1 MSANILFFFSALGV
15 FNGILLSLY
24 FLIYAKPRH
33 ISNNFLGILFLVL
46 SIRVGKSVFF
56 YFNNYLSN
64 IFIQVGITACVLI
77 GPFLFFYI
85 KSVLRPN
92 SNTAGKWKYHILILG
107 PLIVFLSIVY
117 PYKLH
122 KLLWVDYLMNLI
134 LLEWFIYMVFS
145 GILLF
150 PIVKKA
156 YLKQESLLIIEVW
169 ILNIFFGNV
178 MIWMGYF
185 LADYTSYIVGA
196 ISFSLLIYF
205 LVLLLFF
212 SKKKQSVLYKKAQ
225 KYLEK
230 KKDDKLASELILKL
244 GNVLSKKEFF
254 KKPNLTIS
262 DVAQE
267 LKIPSHSLSELINN
281 SLNKSFPNLI
291 NEYRVEYAKMMIL
304 ENDILTLEAIGNEAG
319 FKSKSAFYRAFKKQL
334 NMTPAAYKHSNNK

>member
-1 MSANILFFFSALGV
+1 
-15 FNGILLSLY
+15 
-24 FLIYAKPRH
+24 
-33 ISNNFLGILFLVL
+33 
-46 SIRVGKSVFF
+46 
-56 YFNNYLSN
+56 
-64 IFIQVGITACVLI
+64 
-77 GPFLFFYI
+77 
-85 KSVLRPN
+85 
-92 SNTAGKWKYHILILG
+92 
-107 PLIVFLSIVY
+107 
-117 PYKLH
+117 
-122 KLLWVDYLMNLI
+122 
-134 LLEWFIYMVFS
+134 
-145 GILLF
+145 
-150 PIVKKA
+150 
-156 YLKQESLLIIEVW
+156 
-169 ILNIFFGNV
+169 
-178 MIWMGYF
+178 MIWIGYF

-334 NMTPAAYKHSNNK
+334 NMTPAAYKHSNNE